1 MLKREI
7 VLMVAEIKVGNI
19 NDYQIIRILH
29 RPRGSFLVILTSSMS
44 CCREK
49 SVMYTSWPFA
59 PCKNGGQPFQSLPAR
74 LIGIGPRPEHIHAL
88 VAHGN

>member
-29 RPRGSFLVILTSSMS
+29 RPRGSFLVI
-44 CCREK
+44 
-49 SVMYTSWPFA
+49 A
-59 PCKNGGQPFQSLPAR
+59 D
-74 LIGIGPRPEHIHAL
+74 
-88 VAHGN
+88 